1 MRNKTLQVGEIVNTH
16 GLRGEVKIVPW
27 TDYPEVFEDF
37 SHVYLEKGNKK
48 LTIKSVKYQKANLI
62 VKFDE
67 ISSIEEAERYKTSVL
82 YVEREQL
89 GEPEEGYYICDLLG
103 ISVIDEDGNKLGVIK
118 DVISTGK
125 CNDVYVIEAA
135 DGGRDILL
143 PVIDEVI
150 LSVDIDEEICRVHI
164 IEGLL
169 DR

>member
-1 MRNKTLQVGEIVNTH
+1 MRNKTLQVGQIVNTH

-27 TDYPEVFEDF
+27 TDYPEVFESF
-37 SHVYLEKGNKK
+37 SHVYLEKGDKK
-48 LTIKSVKYQKANLI
+48 LTLKNIKYQKSNLI
-62 VKFDE
+62 VMFDE
-67 ISSIEEAERYKTSVL
+67 IKSIEEAEKYKSCVL

-89 GEPEEGYYICDLLG
+89 GEPEQGYYICDLLG
-103 ISVIDEDGNKLGVIK
+103 ISVIDEDGCELGVIK

-125 CNDVYVIEAA
+125 CNDVYVVDAK

-150 LSVDIDEEICRVHI
+150 LDVDIDKEICRVHI

>member
-37 SHVYLEKGNKK
+37 DCVYLEKNDKK
-48 LTIKSVKYQKANLI
+48 LTVKSIKYQKNNLI

-67 ISSIEEAERYKTSVL
+67 IEDVNEAEKYKREVL
-82 YVEREQL
+82 YVFREQI
-89 GEPEEGYYICDLLG
+89 GEPEEGYYISDLLG
-103 ISVIDEDGNKLGVIK
+103 IKVIDEDNRELGIIK

-125 CNDVYVIEAA
+125 CNDVYVLSAA

-150 LSVDIDEEICRVHI
+150 LSVDIDEEIIRVHI

>member
-37 SHVYLEKGNKK
+37 SYVYTENGNKK
-48 LTIKSVKYQKANLI
+48 LTVKNIKYQKGNLI
-62 VKFDE
+62 VKFNE
-67 ISSIEEAERYKTSVL
+67 INSVEEAEIMKKSVL

-103 ISVIDEDGNKLGVIK
+103 ICVIDDEGRMLGKIK

-125 CNDVYVIEAA
+125 CNDVYVVEAE

-143 PVIDEVI
+143 PVIDEVV
-150 LSVDIDEEICRVHI
+150 LDVDIDKEVCKVHI

>member
-1 MRNKTLQVGEIVNTH
+1 MRNKVLQVGEIVNTH

-37 SHVYLEKGNKK
+37 DCVYLEKNNTK
-48 LTIKSVKYQKANLI
+48 LTIKSIKYQKSNLI

-67 ISSIEEAERYKTSVL
+67 IPDINEAERLKGSVL

-103 ISVIDEDGNKLGVIK
+103 IKVIDENENEIGVIK

-125 CNDVYVIEAA
+125 CNDVYVLSAK
-135 DGGRDILL
+135 DGGRDILI
-143 PVIDEVI
+143 PVIDEVV
-150 LSVDIDEEICRVHI
+150 LDVDIDKEICRVHI

>member
-1 MRNKTLQVGEIVNTH
+1 MRNEVLQVGEIVNTH

-37 SHVYLEKGNKK
+37 NCVYIEKSNKK
-48 LTIKSVKYQKANLI
+48 LTVKNIKYQKSNLI

-67 ISSIEEAERYKTSVL
+67 IPGIDEAERLKGSVL
-82 YVEREQL
+82 YVKREQL

-103 ISVIDEDGNKLGVIK
+103 VTVIDEDDRKIGVIK

-125 CNDVYVIEAA
+125 CNDVYVLSAE
-135 DGGRDILL
+135 DGGKDILI
-143 PVIDEVI
+143 PVIDEVV
-150 LSVDIDEEICRVHI
+150 LDVDIDKEICRIHI